1 MLEMKEWDGFEGR
14 LWKEEINVRDFIQ
27 NNYTPYDGDESF
39 LAGPTEATNK
49 LWGKLQEL
57 QKEERAKGGVLD
69 METKVVAGL
78 TAYGPGYIDESMKE
92 LEQVVG
98 LQTDKP
104 LKRAFMPYGGIK
116 MAEEALEMYGY
127 KPNENFHKLRI
138 LIMSDSHG
146 RNENVELAI
155 AQVREEIG
163 EFQMLIHLGDVGDAR
178 EIESLAGVPCYIVRG
193 NTDYDAKLLNAN
205 VIEASGHRI
214 FATHGHLYQV
224 DMRLD
229 LLRFAAL
236 ENDCDI
242 AMYGHTH
249 VPYLEEDP
257 DDITILNPGSI
268 SKPRQADHRYTYMV
282 MEIDDEDEVTYEL
295 RYVE

>member
-1 MLEMKEWDGFEGR
+1 M
-14 LWKEEINVRDFIQ
+14 
-27 NNYTPYDGDESF
+27 
-39 LAGPTEATNK
+39 
-49 LWGKLQEL
+49 
-57 QKEERAKGGVLD
+57 
-69 METKVVAGL
+69 
-78 TAYGPGYIDESMKE
+78 
-92 LEQVVG
+92 
-98 LQTDKP
+98 
-104 LKRAFMPYGGIK
+104 
-116 MAEEALEMYGY
+116 
-127 KPNENFHKLRI
+127 LRI
-138 LIMSDSHG
+138 LIMSNSHG

-178 EIESLAGVPCYIVRG
+178 ELESLAGVPCYIVRG

-205 VIEASGHRI
+205 VIEAGGHRI

-257 DDITILNPGSI
+257 DDVTILNPGSI

>member
-1 MLEMKEWDGFEGR
+1 M
-14 LWKEEINVRDFIQ
+14 
-27 NNYTPYDGDESF
+27 
-39 LAGPTEATNK
+39 
-49 LWGKLQEL
+49 
-57 QKEERAKGGVLD
+57 
-69 METKVVAGL
+69 
-78 TAYGPGYIDESMKE
+78 
-92 LEQVVG
+92 
-98 LQTDKP
+98 
-104 LKRAFMPYGGIK
+104 
-116 MAEEALEMYGY
+116 
-127 KPNENFHKLRI
+127 
-138 LIMSDSHG
+138 
-146 RNENVELAI
+146 ELAI

-178 EIESLAGVPCYIVRG
+178 ELESLAGVPCYIVRG

-205 VIEASGHRI
+205 VIEAGGHRI

>member
-1 MLEMKEWDGFEGR
+1 M
-14 LWKEEINVRDFIQ
+14 
-27 NNYTPYDGDESF
+27 
-39 LAGPTEATNK
+39 
-49 LWGKLQEL
+49 
-57 QKEERAKGGVLD
+57 
-69 METKVVAGL
+69 
-78 TAYGPGYIDESMKE
+78 
-92 LEQVVG
+92 
-98 LQTDKP
+98 
-104 LKRAFMPYGGIK
+104 
-116 MAEEALEMYGY
+116 
-127 KPNENFHKLRI
+127 LRI

-178 EIESLAGVPCYIVRG
+178 ELESLAGVPCYIVRG

-205 VIEASGHRI
+205 VIEAGGHRI

-257 DDITILNPGSI
+257 DDVTILNPGSI

-282 MEIDDEDEVTYEL
+282 MEIDYEDEVTYEL

>member
-1 MLEMKEWDGFEGR
+1 M
-14 LWKEEINVRDFIQ
+14 
-27 NNYTPYDGDESF
+27 
-39 LAGPTEATNK
+39 
-49 LWGKLQEL
+49 
-57 QKEERAKGGVLD
+57 
-69 METKVVAGL
+69 
-78 TAYGPGYIDESMKE
+78 
-92 LEQVVG
+92 
-98 LQTDKP
+98 
-104 LKRAFMPYGGIK
+104 
-116 MAEEALEMYGY
+116 
-127 KPNENFHKLRI
+127 LRI

-155 AQVREEIG
+155 EQVREEIG

-205 VIEASGHRI
+205 VIEAGGHRI

-229 LLRFAAL
+229 LLRLAAL

-268 SKPRQADHRYTYMV
+268 SKPRQSDHRYTYMV

>member
-1 MLEMKEWDGFEGR
+1 M
-14 LWKEEINVRDFIQ
+14 
-27 NNYTPYDGDESF
+27 
-39 LAGPTEATNK
+39 
-49 LWGKLQEL
+49 
-57 QKEERAKGGVLD
+57 
-69 METKVVAGL
+69 
-78 TAYGPGYIDESMKE
+78 
-92 LEQVVG
+92 
-98 LQTDKP
+98 
-104 LKRAFMPYGGIK
+104 
-116 MAEEALEMYGY
+116 
-127 KPNENFHKLRI
+127 LRI

-178 EIESLAGVPCYIVRG
+178 ELESLAGVPCYIVRG

-205 VIEASGHRI
+205 VIEAGGHRI

-224 DMRLD
+224 YMRLD

-282 MEIDDEDEVTYEL
+282 MEIDDEDEVTYKL

>member
-1 MLEMKEWDGFEGR
+1 M
-14 LWKEEINVRDFIQ
+14 
-27 NNYTPYDGDESF
+27 
-39 LAGPTEATNK
+39 
-49 LWGKLQEL
+49 
-57 QKEERAKGGVLD
+57 
-69 METKVVAGL
+69 
-78 TAYGPGYIDESMKE
+78 
-92 LEQVVG
+92 
-98 LQTDKP
+98 
-104 LKRAFMPYGGIK
+104 
-116 MAEEALEMYGY
+116 
-127 KPNENFHKLRI
+127 LRI

-242 AMYGHTH
+242 AMYGHAH

>member
-1 MLEMKEWDGFEGR
+1 M
-14 LWKEEINVRDFIQ
+14 
-27 NNYTPYDGDESF
+27 
-39 LAGPTEATNK
+39 
-49 LWGKLQEL
+49 
-57 QKEERAKGGVLD
+57 
-69 METKVVAGL
+69 
-78 TAYGPGYIDESMKE
+78 
-92 LEQVVG
+92 
-98 LQTDKP
+98 
-104 LKRAFMPYGGIK
+104 
-116 MAEEALEMYGY
+116 
-127 KPNENFHKLRI
+127 LRI
-138 LIMSDSHG
+138 FIMSDSHG

-205 VIEASGHRI
+205 VIEAGGHRI

-224 DMRLD
+224 DTRLD

-249 VPYLEEDP
+249 VPYLEEAP
-257 DDITILNPGSI
+257 DDVTILNPGSI

>member
-1 MLEMKEWDGFEGR
+1 M
-14 LWKEEINVRDFIQ
+14 
-27 NNYTPYDGDESF
+27 
-39 LAGPTEATNK
+39 
-49 LWGKLQEL
+49 
-57 QKEERAKGGVLD
+57 
-69 METKVVAGL
+69 
-78 TAYGPGYIDESMKE
+78 
-92 LEQVVG
+92 
-98 LQTDKP
+98 
-104 LKRAFMPYGGIK
+104 
-116 MAEEALEMYGY
+116 
-127 KPNENFHKLRI
+127 LRI
-138 LIMSDSHG
+138 LVMSDSHG

-155 AQVREEIG
+155 EQVREEIG
-163 EFQMLIHLGDVGDAR
+163 EFQMLIHLGDVVDAR

-193 NTDYDAKLLNAN
+193 NTDYDVKLLNAN
-205 VIEASGHRI
+205 VIEAGGHRI

-257 DDITILNPGSI
+257 DDVTILNPGSI

>member
-1 MLEMKEWDGFEGR
+1 M
-14 LWKEEINVRDFIQ
+14 
-27 NNYTPYDGDESF
+27 
-39 LAGPTEATNK
+39 
-49 LWGKLQEL
+49 
-57 QKEERAKGGVLD
+57 
-69 METKVVAGL
+69 
-78 TAYGPGYIDESMKE
+78 
-92 LEQVVG
+92 
-98 LQTDKP
+98 
-104 LKRAFMPYGGIK
+104 
-116 MAEEALEMYGY
+116 
-127 KPNENFHKLRI
+127 LRI

-178 EIESLAGVPCYIVRG
+178 ELESLAGVPCYIVRG

-205 VIEASGHRI
+205 VIEAGGHRI

-295 RYVE
+295 RCVE

>member
-1 MLEMKEWDGFEGR
+1 M
-14 LWKEEINVRDFIQ
+14 
-27 NNYTPYDGDESF
+27 
-39 LAGPTEATNK
+39 
-49 LWGKLQEL
+49 
-57 QKEERAKGGVLD
+57 
-69 METKVVAGL
+69 
-78 TAYGPGYIDESMKE
+78 
-92 LEQVVG
+92 
-98 LQTDKP
+98 
-104 LKRAFMPYGGIK
+104 
-116 MAEEALEMYGY
+116 
-127 KPNENFHKLRI
+127 LRI

>member
-1 MLEMKEWDGFEGR
+1 M
-14 LWKEEINVRDFIQ
+14 
-27 NNYTPYDGDESF
+27 
-39 LAGPTEATNK
+39 
-49 LWGKLQEL
+49 
-57 QKEERAKGGVLD
+57 
-69 METKVVAGL
+69 
-78 TAYGPGYIDESMKE
+78 
-92 LEQVVG
+92 
-98 LQTDKP
+98 
-104 LKRAFMPYGGIK
+104 
-116 MAEEALEMYGY
+116 
-127 KPNENFHKLRI
+127 LRI

-193 NTDYDAKLLNAN
+193 NTDYDAKLLNTN
-205 VIEASGHRI
+205 VIEAGGHRI

-282 MEIDDEDEVTYEL
+282 MEIDNEDEVTYEL

>member
-1 MLEMKEWDGFEGR
+1 M
-14 LWKEEINVRDFIQ
+14 
-27 NNYTPYDGDESF
+27 
-39 LAGPTEATNK
+39 
-49 LWGKLQEL
+49 
-57 QKEERAKGGVLD
+57 
-69 METKVVAGL
+69 
-78 TAYGPGYIDESMKE
+78 
-92 LEQVVG
+92 
-98 LQTDKP
+98 
-104 LKRAFMPYGGIK
+104 
-116 MAEEALEMYGY
+116 
-127 KPNENFHKLRI
+127 LRI

-178 EIESLAGVPCYIVRG
+178 ELESLAGVPCYIVRG

-205 VIEASGHRI
+205 VIEAGGHRI

-257 DDITILNPGSI
+257 DDVTILNPGSI

-295 RYVE
+295 RSVE

>member
-1 MLEMKEWDGFEGR
+1 M
-14 LWKEEINVRDFIQ
+14 
-27 NNYTPYDGDESF
+27 
-39 LAGPTEATNK
+39 
-49 LWGKLQEL
+49 
-57 QKEERAKGGVLD
+57 
-69 METKVVAGL
+69 
-78 TAYGPGYIDESMKE
+78 
-92 LEQVVG
+92 
-98 LQTDKP
+98 
-104 LKRAFMPYGGIK
+104 
-116 MAEEALEMYGY
+116 
-127 KPNENFHKLRI
+127 LRI
-138 LIMSDSHG
+138 LILSDSHG

-178 EIESLAGVPCYIVRG
+178 ELESLAGVPCYIVRG

-205 VIEASGHRI
+205 VIEAGGHRI

-257 DDITILNPGSI
+257 DDVTILNPGSI

-282 MEIDDEDEVTYEL
+282 MEIDDEEEVTYEL

>member
-1 MLEMKEWDGFEGR
+1 M
-14 LWKEEINVRDFIQ
+14 
-27 NNYTPYDGDESF
+27 
-39 LAGPTEATNK
+39 
-49 LWGKLQEL
+49 
-57 QKEERAKGGVLD
+57 
-69 METKVVAGL
+69 
-78 TAYGPGYIDESMKE
+78 
-92 LEQVVG
+92 
-98 LQTDKP
+98 
-104 LKRAFMPYGGIK
+104 
-116 MAEEALEMYGY
+116 
-127 KPNENFHKLRI
+127 LRI

-163 EFQMLIHLGDVGDAR
+163 EFQMLIHLGDVGDAW
-178 EIESLAGVPCYIVRG
+178 ELESLAGVPCYIVRG

-205 VIEASGHRI
+205 VIEAGGHRI

-257 DDITILNPGSI
+257 DDVTILNPGSI

>member
-1 MLEMKEWDGFEGR
+1 
-14 LWKEEINVRDFIQ
+14 
-27 NNYTPYDGDESF
+27 
-39 LAGPTEATNK
+39 
-49 LWGKLQEL
+49 
-57 QKEERAKGGVLD
+57 
-69 METKVVAGL
+69 
-78 TAYGPGYIDESMKE
+78 
-92 LEQVVG
+92 
-98 LQTDKP
+98 
-104 LKRAFMPYGGIK
+104 MP
-116 MAEEALEMYGY
+116 
-127 KPNENFHKLRI
+127 RI

-178 EIESLAGVPCYIVRG
+178 ELESLAGVPCYIVRG

-205 VIEASGHRI
+205 VIEAGGHRI

-257 DDITILNPGSI
+257 DDVTILNPGSI

>member
-1 MLEMKEWDGFEGR
+1 M
-14 LWKEEINVRDFIQ
+14 
-27 NNYTPYDGDESF
+27 
-39 LAGPTEATNK
+39 
-49 LWGKLQEL
+49 
-57 QKEERAKGGVLD
+57 
-69 METKVVAGL
+69 
-78 TAYGPGYIDESMKE
+78 
-92 LEQVVG
+92 
-98 LQTDKP
+98 
-104 LKRAFMPYGGIK
+104 
-116 MAEEALEMYGY
+116 
-127 KPNENFHKLRI
+127 LRI

-178 EIESLAGVPCYIVRG
+178 ELESLAGVPCYIVRG

-205 VIEASGHRI
+205 VIEAGGHRI

-257 DDITILNPGSI
+257 DDVTVLNPGSI

>member
-1 MLEMKEWDGFEGR
+1 M
-14 LWKEEINVRDFIQ
+14 
-27 NNYTPYDGDESF
+27 
-39 LAGPTEATNK
+39 
-49 LWGKLQEL
+49 
-57 QKEERAKGGVLD
+57 
-69 METKVVAGL
+69 
-78 TAYGPGYIDESMKE
+78 
-92 LEQVVG
+92 
-98 LQTDKP
+98 
-104 LKRAFMPYGGIK
+104 
-116 MAEEALEMYGY
+116 
-127 KPNENFHKLRI
+127 LRI

-205 VIEASGHRI
+205 VIEAGGHRI

-257 DDITILNPGSI
+257 DDVTILNPDSI

>member
-1 MLEMKEWDGFEGR
+1 M
-14 LWKEEINVRDFIQ
+14 
-27 NNYTPYDGDESF
+27 
-39 LAGPTEATNK
+39 
-49 LWGKLQEL
+49 
-57 QKEERAKGGVLD
+57 
-69 METKVVAGL
+69 
-78 TAYGPGYIDESMKE
+78 
-92 LEQVVG
+92 
-98 LQTDKP
+98 
-104 LKRAFMPYGGIK
+104 
-116 MAEEALEMYGY
+116 
-127 KPNENFHKLRI
+127 LRI

-178 EIESLAGVPCYIVRG
+178 EIESMAGVPCYIVRG

-205 VIEASGHRI
+205 VIEAGGHRI

-224 DMRLD
+224 DTRLD

-249 VPYLEEDP
+249 VPYLEEAP
-257 DDITILNPGSI
+257 DDVTILNPGSI

>member
-1 MLEMKEWDGFEGR
+1 M
-14 LWKEEINVRDFIQ
+14 
-27 NNYTPYDGDESF
+27 
-39 LAGPTEATNK
+39 
-49 LWGKLQEL
+49 
-57 QKEERAKGGVLD
+57 
-69 METKVVAGL
+69 
-78 TAYGPGYIDESMKE
+78 
-92 LEQVVG
+92 
-98 LQTDKP
+98 
-104 LKRAFMPYGGIK
+104 
-116 MAEEALEMYGY
+116 
-127 KPNENFHKLRI
+127 LRI

-178 EIESLAGVPCYIVRG
+178 ELESLAGVPCYIVRG

-205 VIEASGHRI
+205 VIEAGGHRI

-257 DDITILNPGSI
+257 DDVTILNPGSI

-282 MEIDDEDEVTYEL
+282 MEIDDEDEVKYEL

>member
-1 MLEMKEWDGFEGR
+1 M
-14 LWKEEINVRDFIQ
+14 
-27 NNYTPYDGDESF
+27 
-39 LAGPTEATNK
+39 
-49 LWGKLQEL
+49 
-57 QKEERAKGGVLD
+57 
-69 METKVVAGL
+69 
-78 TAYGPGYIDESMKE
+78 
-92 LEQVVG
+92 
-98 LQTDKP
+98 
-104 LKRAFMPYGGIK
+104 
-116 MAEEALEMYGY
+116 
-127 KPNENFHKLRI
+127 LRI

-236 ENDCDI
+236 ENNCDI

-257 DDITILNPGSI
+257 DDVTILNPGSI

>member
-1 MLEMKEWDGFEGR
+1 M
-14 LWKEEINVRDFIQ
+14 
-27 NNYTPYDGDESF
+27 
-39 LAGPTEATNK
+39 
-49 LWGKLQEL
+49 
-57 QKEERAKGGVLD
+57 
-69 METKVVAGL
+69 
-78 TAYGPGYIDESMKE
+78 
-92 LEQVVG
+92 
-98 LQTDKP
+98 
-104 LKRAFMPYGGIK
+104 
-116 MAEEALEMYGY
+116 
-127 KPNENFHKLRI
+127 LRI

-178 EIESLAGVPCYIVRG
+178 ELESLAGVPCYIVRG

-205 VIEASGHRI
+205 VIEAGGHRI

-236 ENDCDI
+236 ENNCDI

-257 DDITILNPGSI
+257 DDVTILNPGSI

-295 RYVE
+295 RSVE

>member
-1 MLEMKEWDGFEGR
+1 M
-14 LWKEEINVRDFIQ
+14 
-27 NNYTPYDGDESF
+27 
-39 LAGPTEATNK
+39 
-49 LWGKLQEL
+49 
-57 QKEERAKGGVLD
+57 
-69 METKVVAGL
+69 
-78 TAYGPGYIDESMKE
+78 
-92 LEQVVG
+92 
-98 LQTDKP
+98 
-104 LKRAFMPYGGIK
+104 
-116 MAEEALEMYGY
+116 
-127 KPNENFHKLRI
+127 LRI

-155 AQVREEIG
+155 AQVRGEIG

-178 EIESLAGVPCYIVRG
+178 ELESLAGVPCYIVRG

-205 VIEASGHRI
+205 VIEAGGHRI

-257 DDITILNPGSI
+257 DDVTILNPGSI

>member
-1 MLEMKEWDGFEGR
+1 M
-14 LWKEEINVRDFIQ
+14 
-27 NNYTPYDGDESF
+27 
-39 LAGPTEATNK
+39 
-49 LWGKLQEL
+49 
-57 QKEERAKGGVLD
+57 
-69 METKVVAGL
+69 
-78 TAYGPGYIDESMKE
+78 
-92 LEQVVG
+92 
-98 LQTDKP
+98 
-104 LKRAFMPYGGIK
+104 
-116 MAEEALEMYGY
+116 
-127 KPNENFHKLRI
+127 LRI
-138 LIMSDSHG
+138 LLMSDSHG

-178 EIESLAGVPCYIVRG
+178 ELESLAGVPCYIVRG

-205 VIEASGHRI
+205 MIEAGGHRI

-257 DDITILNPGSI
+257 DDVTILNPGSI

-282 MEIDDEDEVTYEL
+282 MEIDDEDEVTYKL

>member
-1 MLEMKEWDGFEGR
+1 M
-14 LWKEEINVRDFIQ
+14 
-27 NNYTPYDGDESF
+27 
-39 LAGPTEATNK
+39 
-49 LWGKLQEL
+49 
-57 QKEERAKGGVLD
+57 
-69 METKVVAGL
+69 
-78 TAYGPGYIDESMKE
+78 
-92 LEQVVG
+92 
-98 LQTDKP
+98 
-104 LKRAFMPYGGIK
+104 
-116 MAEEALEMYGY
+116 
-127 KPNENFHKLRI
+127 LRI

-178 EIESLAGVPCYIVRG
+178 ELESLAGVPCYIVRG

-205 VIEASGHRI
+205 VIEAGGHRI

-236 ENDCDI
+236 ENNCDI

-257 DDITILNPGSI
+257 DDVTILNPGSI
-268 SKPRQADHRYTYMV
+268 SKPWQADHRYTYMV

>member
-1 MLEMKEWDGFEGR
+1 M
-14 LWKEEINVRDFIQ
+14 
-27 NNYTPYDGDESF
+27 
-39 LAGPTEATNK
+39 
-49 LWGKLQEL
+49 
-57 QKEERAKGGVLD
+57 
-69 METKVVAGL
+69 
-78 TAYGPGYIDESMKE
+78 
-92 LEQVVG
+92 
-98 LQTDKP
+98 
-104 LKRAFMPYGGIK
+104 
-116 MAEEALEMYGY
+116 
-127 KPNENFHKLRI
+127 LRI

-178 EIESLAGVPCYIVRG
+178 ELESLAGVPCYIVR
-193 NTDYDAKLLNAN
+193 AKLLSAN
-205 VIEASGHRI
+205 VIEAGGHRI

-257 DDITILNPGSI
+257 DDVTILNPGSI
-268 SKPRQADHRYTYMV
+268 SKPRPAGHRYPYMV

>member
-1 MLEMKEWDGFEGR
+1 M
-14 LWKEEINVRDFIQ
+14 
-27 NNYTPYDGDESF
+27 
-39 LAGPTEATNK
+39 
-49 LWGKLQEL
+49 
-57 QKEERAKGGVLD
+57 
-69 METKVVAGL
+69 
-78 TAYGPGYIDESMKE
+78 
-92 LEQVVG
+92 
-98 LQTDKP
+98 
-104 LKRAFMPYGGIK
+104 
-116 MAEEALEMYGY
+116 
-127 KPNENFHKLRI
+127 LRI

-257 DDITILNPGSI
+257 DDVTILNPGSI

>member
-1 MLEMKEWDGFEGR
+1 M
-14 LWKEEINVRDFIQ
+14 
-27 NNYTPYDGDESF
+27 
-39 LAGPTEATNK
+39 
-49 LWGKLQEL
+49 
-57 QKEERAKGGVLD
+57 
-69 METKVVAGL
+69 
-78 TAYGPGYIDESMKE
+78 
-92 LEQVVG
+92 
-98 LQTDKP
+98 
-104 LKRAFMPYGGIK
+104 
-116 MAEEALEMYGY
+116 
-127 KPNENFHKLRI
+127 LRI

-155 AQVREEIG
+155 EQVREEIG

-193 NTDYDAKLLNAN
+193 NTDYDVKLLNAN
-205 VIEASGHRI
+205 VIEAGGHRI

>member
-1 MLEMKEWDGFEGR
+1 M
-14 LWKEEINVRDFIQ
+14 
-27 NNYTPYDGDESF
+27 
-39 LAGPTEATNK
+39 
-49 LWGKLQEL
+49 
-57 QKEERAKGGVLD
+57 
-69 METKVVAGL
+69 
-78 TAYGPGYIDESMKE
+78 
-92 LEQVVG
+92 
-98 LQTDKP
+98 
-104 LKRAFMPYGGIK
+104 
-116 MAEEALEMYGY
+116 
-127 KPNENFHKLRI
+127 LRI

-178 EIESLAGVPCYIVRG
+178 ELESLAGVPCYIVRG

-205 VIEASGHRI
+205 VIEAGEHRI

-282 MEIDDEDEVTYEL
+282 MEIDDEDEVTYKL

>member
-1 MLEMKEWDGFEGR
+1 M
-14 LWKEEINVRDFIQ
+14 
-27 NNYTPYDGDESF
+27 
-39 LAGPTEATNK
+39 
-49 LWGKLQEL
+49 
-57 QKEERAKGGVLD
+57 
-69 METKVVAGL
+69 
-78 TAYGPGYIDESMKE
+78 
-92 LEQVVG
+92 
-98 LQTDKP
+98 
-104 LKRAFMPYGGIK
+104 
-116 MAEEALEMYGY
+116 
-127 KPNENFHKLRI
+127 LRI

-178 EIESLAGVPCYIVRG
+178 ELESLAGVPCYIVRG

-205 VIEASGHRI
+205 VIEAGGHRI

-257 DDITILNPGSI
+257 DDVTILNPGSI

-282 MEIDDEDEVTYEL
+282 MEIDDEDEDEVTYEL

>member
-1 MLEMKEWDGFEGR
+1 M
-14 LWKEEINVRDFIQ
+14 
-27 NNYTPYDGDESF
+27 
-39 LAGPTEATNK
+39 
-49 LWGKLQEL
+49 
-57 QKEERAKGGVLD
+57 
-69 METKVVAGL
+69 
-78 TAYGPGYIDESMKE
+78 
-92 LEQVVG
+92 
-98 LQTDKP
+98 
-104 LKRAFMPYGGIK
+104 
-116 MAEEALEMYGY
+116 
-127 KPNENFHKLRI
+127 LRI

-178 EIESLAGVPCYIVRG
+178 ELESLAGVPCYIVRG

-205 VIEASGHRI
+205 VIEAGGHRI

-249 VPYLEEDP
+249 VPYLEEAP
-257 DDITILNPGSI
+257 DDVTILNPGSI

>member
-1 MLEMKEWDGFEGR
+1 M
-14 LWKEEINVRDFIQ
+14 
-27 NNYTPYDGDESF
+27 
-39 LAGPTEATNK
+39 
-49 LWGKLQEL
+49 
-57 QKEERAKGGVLD
+57 
-69 METKVVAGL
+69 
-78 TAYGPGYIDESMKE
+78 
-92 LEQVVG
+92 
-98 LQTDKP
+98 
-104 LKRAFMPYGGIK
+104 
-116 MAEEALEMYGY
+116 
-127 KPNENFHKLRI
+127 LRI

-193 NTDYDAKLLNAN
+193 NTDYDVKLLNTN
-205 VIEASGHRI
+205 VIEAGGHRI

-257 DDITILNPGSI
+257 DDVTILNPGSI

>member
-1 MLEMKEWDGFEGR
+1 M
-14 LWKEEINVRDFIQ
+14 
-27 NNYTPYDGDESF
+27 
-39 LAGPTEATNK
+39 
-49 LWGKLQEL
+49 
-57 QKEERAKGGVLD
+57 
-69 METKVVAGL
+69 
-78 TAYGPGYIDESMKE
+78 
-92 LEQVVG
+92 
-98 LQTDKP
+98 
-104 LKRAFMPYGGIK
+104 
-116 MAEEALEMYGY
+116 
-127 KPNENFHKLRI
+127 LRI

-155 AQVREEIG
+155 AQVWEEIG

-178 EIESLAGVPCYIVRG
+178 ELESLAGVPCYIVRG

-205 VIEASGHRI
+205 VIEAGGHRI

>member
-1 MLEMKEWDGFEGR
+1 M
-14 LWKEEINVRDFIQ
+14 
-27 NNYTPYDGDESF
+27 
-39 LAGPTEATNK
+39 
-49 LWGKLQEL
+49 
-57 QKEERAKGGVLD
+57 
-69 METKVVAGL
+69 
-78 TAYGPGYIDESMKE
+78 
-92 LEQVVG
+92 
-98 LQTDKP
+98 
-104 LKRAFMPYGGIK
+104 
-116 MAEEALEMYGY
+116 
-127 KPNENFHKLRI
+127 LRI

-178 EIESLAGVPCYIVRG
+178 ELESLAGVPCYIVRG

-257 DDITILNPGSI
+257 DDVTILNPGSI

>member
-1 MLEMKEWDGFEGR
+1 M
-14 LWKEEINVRDFIQ
+14 
-27 NNYTPYDGDESF
+27 
-39 LAGPTEATNK
+39 
-49 LWGKLQEL
+49 
-57 QKEERAKGGVLD
+57 
-69 METKVVAGL
+69 
-78 TAYGPGYIDESMKE
+78 
-92 LEQVVG
+92 
-98 LQTDKP
+98 
-104 LKRAFMPYGGIK
+104 
-116 MAEEALEMYGY
+116 
-127 KPNENFHKLRI
+127 LRI

-178 EIESLAGVPCYIVRG
+178 ELESLAGVPCCIVRG

-205 VIEASGHRI
+205 VIEAGGHRI

-257 DDITILNPGSI
+257 DDVTILNPGSI

>member
-1 MLEMKEWDGFEGR
+1 M
-14 LWKEEINVRDFIQ
+14 
-27 NNYTPYDGDESF
+27 
-39 LAGPTEATNK
+39 
-49 LWGKLQEL
+49 
-57 QKEERAKGGVLD
+57 
-69 METKVVAGL
+69 
-78 TAYGPGYIDESMKE
+78 
-92 LEQVVG
+92 
-98 LQTDKP
+98 
-104 LKRAFMPYGGIK
+104 
-116 MAEEALEMYGY
+116 
-127 KPNENFHKLRI
+127 LRI

-155 AQVREEIG
+155 AQVRDEIG

-178 EIESLAGVPCYIVRG
+178 ELESLAGVPCYIVRG

-205 VIEASGHRI
+205 VIEAGGHRI

-236 ENDCDI
+236 ENNCDI

>member
-1 MLEMKEWDGFEGR
+1 M
-14 LWKEEINVRDFIQ
+14 
-27 NNYTPYDGDESF
+27 
-39 LAGPTEATNK
+39 
-49 LWGKLQEL
+49 
-57 QKEERAKGGVLD
+57 
-69 METKVVAGL
+69 
-78 TAYGPGYIDESMKE
+78 
-92 LEQVVG
+92 
-98 LQTDKP
+98 
-104 LKRAFMPYGGIK
+104 
-116 MAEEALEMYGY
+116 
-127 KPNENFHKLRI
+127 LRI
-138 LIMSDSHG
+138 LVMSDSHG

-193 NTDYDAKLLNAN
+193 NTDYDVKLLNAN
-205 VIEASGHRI
+205 VIEAGGHRI

-257 DDITILNPGSI
+257 DDVTILNPGSI

-282 MEIDDEDEVTYEL
+282 MEIDDEDEVT
-295 RYVE
+295 

>member
-1 MLEMKEWDGFEGR
+1 M
-14 LWKEEINVRDFIQ
+14 
-27 NNYTPYDGDESF
+27 
-39 LAGPTEATNK
+39 
-49 LWGKLQEL
+49 
-57 QKEERAKGGVLD
+57 
-69 METKVVAGL
+69 
-78 TAYGPGYIDESMKE
+78 
-92 LEQVVG
+92 
-98 LQTDKP
+98 
-104 LKRAFMPYGGIK
+104 
-116 MAEEALEMYGY
+116 
-127 KPNENFHKLRI
+127 LRI

-163 EFQMLIHLGDVGDAR
+163 EFQMLILLGDVGDAR

-205 VIEASGHRI
+205 VIEAGGHRI

-257 DDITILNPGSI
+257 DDVTILNPGSI

>member
-1 MLEMKEWDGFEGR
+1 M
-14 LWKEEINVRDFIQ
+14 
-27 NNYTPYDGDESF
+27 
-39 LAGPTEATNK
+39 
-49 LWGKLQEL
+49 
-57 QKEERAKGGVLD
+57 
-69 METKVVAGL
+69 
-78 TAYGPGYIDESMKE
+78 
-92 LEQVVG
+92 
-98 LQTDKP
+98 
-104 LKRAFMPYGGIK
+104 
-116 MAEEALEMYGY
+116 
-127 KPNENFHKLRI
+127 LRI

-205 VIEASGHRI
+205 VIEAGGHRI

-249 VPYLEEDP
+249 VPYLEEDS
-257 DDITILNPGSI
+257 DDVTILNPGSI